1 MEIVIPSSQFTRI
14 ISCQAP
20 RGRNDKSPSSVEAG
34 NQISKE
40 RTSQWK
46 NTPSFNRLLKDKERL
61 ELELEKERVQR
72 EIDEIEAA
80 YQANKNRDLIQ
91 RANAM
96 MYVFI
101 FSC

>member
-1 MEIVIPSSQFTRI
+1 MEIVIPSSQLTRI

-20 RGRNDKSPSSVEAG
+20 RGRNDKSLSSAEAG

-40 RTSQWK
+40 RTSRWK
-46 NTPSFNRLLKDKERL
+46 NTPSLNRLLKDKELL
-61 ELELEKERVQR
+61 ELELENERVQT
-72 EIDEIEAA
+72 EIDEAEAV

-91 RANAM
+91 RANAL